1 MFEVIIKYAKQILSL
16 FTGLVSLISGNK
28 DN

>member
-1 MFEVIIKYAKQILSL
+1 MFEVIIKYAKQFISI
-16 FTGLVSLISGNK
+16 FTGIVSLISGNK

>member
-28 DN
+28 ND